1 MSAAILW
8 TLNLPLGLPL
18 GHIAFLSF
26 RDRSKTRIKTALC
39 YANGSW
45 QTCVIVALTTVNF
58 GYVRQDRPKMSMPGW
73 EDCLAAQA
81 RAPAGGAVR
90 SRTDRQEWLEAKH
103 GAKSRRKWRKLHLAV
118 DAASGMIV
126 AQTLT
131 DQDTDDTSQVDAAA
145 GSD

>member
-81 RAPAGGAVR
+81 RAPAGGAVPIK
-90 SRTDRQEWLEAKH
+90 DRPTGVAGGEAWCEVAPEM
-103 GAKSRRKWRKLHLAV
+103 AK
-118 DAASGMIV
+118 AASG
-126 AQTLT
+126 
-131 DQDTDDTSQVDAAA
+131 
-145 GSD
+145 G